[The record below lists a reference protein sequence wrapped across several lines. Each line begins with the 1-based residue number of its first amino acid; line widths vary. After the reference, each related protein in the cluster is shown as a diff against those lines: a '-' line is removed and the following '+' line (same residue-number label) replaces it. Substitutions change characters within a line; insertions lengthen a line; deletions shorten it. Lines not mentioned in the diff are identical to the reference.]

1 MRSWQKVDCL
11 MELTCAAS
19 PFVEPV
25 NTLLRELSRV
35 GFFNH
40 GLLIGSWPM
49 VVYAQEFGLIYGLRT
64 DDIDFA
70 IINTARK
77 SDGASLP
84 ELLTQLGYEPLTVYP
99 SGIEKYVQDT
109 FEIEFLMHRR
119 GGSAPPAVTVPAW
132 QVAAQPLPF
141 IDILFLRPVDVSIE
155 DYLLKIPAP
164 EALMVHKL
172 IIAQRR
178 EGLDKE
184 LKKEKDLQQCTALAT
199 IVQVEEVQRILQ
211 GKSMSKAVRNDIR
224 ASCSEADLDT
234 TDLGLVWH

>member
-1 MRSWQKVDCL
+1 MRSWQKVNEF
-11 MELTCAAS
+11 MKITCDLS

-25 NTLLRELSRV
+25 NTLLRELSRI
-35 GFFNH
+35 GFFNQ

-49 VVYAQEFGLIYGLRT
+49 VVYAQEYGLIYSLRT

-70 IINTARK
+70 IVNTARK
-77 SDGASLP
+77 SDGEPLP

-141 IDILFLRPVDVSIE
+141 IDILFLRPVDVSVE
-155 DYLLKIPAP
+155 GYVLRIPSP

-184 LKKEKDLQQCTALAT
+184 WKKEKDLQQCTALAT
-199 IVQVEEVQRILQ
+199 IARVEEVQCILQ
-211 GKSMSKAVRNDIR
+211 EKRTSKDVRNAIR
-224 ASCSEADLDT
+224 TSCAEAALDM
-234 TDLGLVWH
+234 TDLGLVWP